1 MKINSNIENTI
12 KLYRF
17 LTEICDVGQ
26 TTNKQTGS
34 KERTKV
40 STQGRKQADI
50 QTNRQRDSQTTRQA
64 AMKERKKVSK

>member
-34 KERTKV
+34 KERAKV

-50 QTNRQRDSQTTRQA
+50 QTNRQPDRQTGSNERK
-64 AMKERKKVSK
+64 KERK